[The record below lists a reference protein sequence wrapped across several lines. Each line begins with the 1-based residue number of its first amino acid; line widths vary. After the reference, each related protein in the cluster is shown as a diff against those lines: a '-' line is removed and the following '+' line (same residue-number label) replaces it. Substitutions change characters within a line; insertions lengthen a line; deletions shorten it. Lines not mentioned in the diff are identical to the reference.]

1 MGLLD
6 RLKNNRPDDDG
17 AGERTPTNFDELQA
31 EGDEGRTVAMGIT
44 RAADLDLPTAGANL
58 TSTVGA
64 RAADAADR
72 PRREERQCSAGPAED
87 ADPGQQ
93 ALRTINRAVGDLLE
107 SPRRWRR

>member
-58 TSTVGA
+58 TSTVGGQSIISELPPSEQLSDFSES
-64 RAADAADR
+64 RLMPAATAA
-72 PRREERQCSAGPAED
+72 ATTA
-87 ADPGQQ
+87 
-93 ALRTINRAVGDLLE
+93 
-107 SPRRWRR
+107 